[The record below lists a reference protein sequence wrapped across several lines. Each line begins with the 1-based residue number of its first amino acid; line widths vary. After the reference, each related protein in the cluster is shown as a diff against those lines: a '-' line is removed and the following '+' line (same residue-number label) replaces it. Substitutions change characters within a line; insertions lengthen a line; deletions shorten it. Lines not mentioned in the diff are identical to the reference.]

1 MSRRDHRRARAVR
14 RRRGPRPTPG
24 CDTLAETFAGA
35 AAPPGGRVGAD
46 FPVDNPAAAATYRF
60 CKLLA
65 I

>member
-1 MSRRDHRRARAVR
+1 MTQTLPEKLALLRKTIEAG
-14 RRRGPRPTPG
+14 GPPRWPG
-24 CDTLAETFAGA
+24 CGVPSGA
-35 AAPPGGRVGAD
+35 RFGAD